1 MKRPHLLVL
10 RVGGVILMIL
20 GSIWFLQ
27 GMNILPGS
35 FMTGQVRW
43 AYSGGAAF
51 LLGVGILVVAMRRA
65 KAIKAIQ

>member
-35 FMTGQVRW
+35 FMTVQVRW

-65 KAIKAIQ
+65 KALHQN